1 MVRSLACEALLK
13 AGVRRLPVRI
23 KSVAEQ
29 FGISVFTYTQYADT
43 VDCSVAEVAQRYGAD
58 GFTQCIGGRVA
69 VFYYQ
74 NGNLRR
80 IRWTIAHELAHVLLG
95 HLQDGG
101 GADADRQAD
110 ALAAELL
117 CPSAVVAACGCTGPR
132 ELVQLCDISPAAAAC
147 RWREL
152 AAPYTEPLPTEVA
165 LLRQMESFLREGN
178 REEQVSEVFLPPLPR
193 LKSHRI

>member
-110 ALAAELL
+110 AMAAELL
-117 CPSAVVAACGCTGPR
+117 CPSAVVTACGCTGPR

-147 RWREL
+147 RCGSLLHRTQSHCPPKWHCCGKWKAFFGR
-152 AAPYTEPLPTEVA
+152 ATEKN
-165 LLRQMESFLREGN
+165 RCRRSFCRRCHG
-178 REEQVSEVFLPPLPR
+178 
-193 LKSHRI
+193 